1 MAYSA
6 PNVQDARFLGSC
18 HEPYHMAHM
27 ICHMIDHVIWAT
39 SECYLD
45 NCADKIQFY
54 IGFRLAD
61 HKKKFRDIC
70 DKNRQTPLK
79 IKFNS
84 NIGKFLC

>member
-1 MAYSA
+1 M
-6 PNVQDARFLGSC
+6 G
-18 HEPYHMAHM
+18 H
-27 ICHMIDHVIWAT
+27 T
-39 SECYLD
+39 SICYLE